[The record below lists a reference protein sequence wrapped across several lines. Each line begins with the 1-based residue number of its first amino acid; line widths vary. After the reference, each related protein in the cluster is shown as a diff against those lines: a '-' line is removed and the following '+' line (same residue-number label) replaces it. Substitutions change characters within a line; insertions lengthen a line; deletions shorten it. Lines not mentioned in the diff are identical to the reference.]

1 MTKKSSVVVLSSM
14 IDKLTY
20 LFMQLQNSLHPII
33 IEQEKSITKHCVN
46 LGKMCLRI
54 FQRRALELALTTRA
68 LNRHVALAS
77 TLMRKY
83 KI

>member
-1 MTKKSSVVVLSSM
+1 
-14 IDKLTY
+14 
-20 LFMQLQNSLHPII
+20 MQLQNSLHPII

-68 LNRHVALAS
+68 QNRHVAS

-83 KI
+83 KISYSKGKTNHN